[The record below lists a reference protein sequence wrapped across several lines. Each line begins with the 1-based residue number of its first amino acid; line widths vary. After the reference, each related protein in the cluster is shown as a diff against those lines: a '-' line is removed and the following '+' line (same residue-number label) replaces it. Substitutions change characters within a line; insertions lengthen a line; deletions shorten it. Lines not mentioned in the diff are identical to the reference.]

1 MGAGSVA
8 LPFAFARKNP
18 SAATT
23 WAWQWVFPATR
34 LYVDR
39 DSGLRRRHHL
49 HESVVQRAIREAVR
63 LAGIR
68 KPATCHTLKTF
79 LRDAPAPEWLRHA
92 DPPGTRRPQR
102 HQHHH
107 DLYARPIQWP
117 LRRPKP
123 VRRHVDRPLNRRRS
137 SQGPACHVPSASPR
151 LSQYPARARSHI
163 GNATS
168 ATTQSPAV
176 QAFTALNPHADTE
189 YRVDSASNI
198 LYSSNS
204 FTIQFRQR

>member
-1 MGAGSVA
+1 MRLLECCRLRVKDVDFGQHQLLVRNGKGQKDRVTMLPAKLVKPLFAHLERVQRQHQRDLKMGAGSVA

-68 KPATCHTLKTF
+68 KPATCHTL
-79 LRDAPAPEWLRHA
+79 RHSFA
-92 DPPGTRRPQR
+92 THLLQNGYDMRTLQELVGHSDISTTMIYTHVLASGPF
-102 HQHHH
+102 
-107 DLYARPIQWP
+107 A
-117 LRRPKP
+117 
-123 VRRHVDRPLNRRRS
+123 VR
-137 SQGPACHVPSASPR
+137 SP
-151 LSQYPARARSHI
+151 
-163 GNATS
+163 
-168 ATTQSPAV
+168 
-176 QAFTALNPHADTE
+176 FD
-189 YRVDSASNI
+189 DM
-198 LYSSNS
+198 
-204 FTIQFRQR
+204 